1 MGAGL
6 VDFLMMR
13 FPVWERAWSI
23 LSRPLFLMSGIFYTY
38 ELMPK
43 VVQDVLWWNPVLH
56 LVGLMR
62 RGIYV
67 VYPADYVSESYV
79 IAVSLLTLVSG
90 LLLMWRRYRDLLEL
104 G

>member
-1 MGAGL
+1 M
-6 VDFLMMR
+6 
-13 FPVWERAWSI
+13 
-23 LSRPLFLMSGIFYTY
+23 
-38 ELMPK
+38 
-43 VVQDVLWWNPVLH
+43 
-56 LVGLMR
+56 
-62 RGIYV
+62 